1 MKLPVRWRGQHRAPS
16 GTRIPKLIKMSILSS
31 LGMHFREPV
40 FLQIMQLLLHFPAV
54 TIGKLMLFSFGL
66 PCIGIRDIF
75 LDKVF
80 LIESLHVSHMVLTF
94 VVSIPLV
101 RRTFAMLTLTGR
113 FLFPLSCLLQTQHP
127 YFSGETIVYMYTAH
141 IHTYV

>member
-16 GTRIPKLIKMSILSS
+16 GTRIPKLIKMSIFAS

-40 FLQIMQLLLHFPAV
+40 FLQIKQLLLHFPAV

-80 LIESLHVSHMVLTF
+80 LFESLHVSHMVLTF

-101 RRTFAMLTLTGR
+101 QRTFAMFTLNGR
-113 FLFPLSCLLQTQHP
+113 FLFL
-127 YFSGETIVYMYTAH
+127 
-141 IHTYV
+141 